1 MSPYLSEWESVS
13 PMLRSHIPAILTH
26 ELKDFCIMHN
36 HCFLARDKMKGNG
49 IMLSKGLDNR
59 NSFQM

>member
-1 MSPYLSEWESVS
+1 
-13 PMLRSHIPAILTH
+13 MLRSHIPAILTH
-26 ELKDFCIMHN
+26 ELKDFCIMHS